1 MLFISATVCAPSL
14 PVLARSER
22 LDRSQVVGQRKAE
35 ACAINQSLSSL
46 WGVFG
51 ALAARAKH
59 VPYRDSK
66 LTYLLQ
72 PCLSPGGKA
81 LMFVHVSPEQVS
93 VDCPSA
99 SLMYHTHCVHTC
111 PKSVDPIRSC
121 PKSVDPIQSPIC
133 RRPPPTSH

>member
-93 VDCPSA
+93 ARTVLLLPNAPGSLCPHQPQECGSN
-99 SLMYHTHCVHTC
+99 
-111 PKSVDPIRSC
+111 PIF
-121 PKSVDPIQSPIC
+121 QFPIC
-133 RRPPPTSH
+133 RRPQPTSH